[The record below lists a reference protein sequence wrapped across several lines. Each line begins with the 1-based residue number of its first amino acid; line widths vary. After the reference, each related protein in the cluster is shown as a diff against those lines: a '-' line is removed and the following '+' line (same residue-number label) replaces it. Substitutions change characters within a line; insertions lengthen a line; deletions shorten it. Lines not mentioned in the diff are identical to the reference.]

1 VSAAAVK
8 AGNAL
13 DAVPC
18 LRQDAVV
25 ARDGALA
32 TVTVALPRNWLRR
45 PPINWLLPTA
55 RTRRIR
61 LDAIGTAVLELCDGR
76 GSVEEIVE
84 RFAAEHRLS
93 FREGQV
99 AVAQFLQSLV
109 ARGILTM
116 RGERG

>member
-1 VSAAAVK
+1 VSAAPARTR
-8 AGNAL
+8 NAL

-25 ARDGALA
+25 ARDGAVA
-32 TVTVALPRNWLRR
+32 TVTVALKKNWLRR
-45 PPINWLLPTA
+45 PPVNWLLPTA
-55 RTRRIR
+55 STRRVR
-61 LDAIGTAVLELCDGR
+61 LDAVGTAVLELCDGR

-109 ARGILTM
+109 AKGIVTL
-116 RGERG
+116 RAERG